1 MTVLL
6 AATASPASSST
17 PTAGQLALL
26 VVCIALFAAGGVA
39 SMLRLWRDRPGL
51 RIAARLC
58 MSAGLSAA
66 VAVLV
71 WHSAGRG
78 SWVPLSDNFDALICL
93 AVLLA
98 LFVVYVQGARGIPA
112 MDWFVMPVVLLLLLA
127 AGHFGT
133 AEHHHYARSTW
144 TWVHLASS
152 YAGAAA
158 FALAA
163 AGGAMYILASR
174 RLQRK
179 APAGLFR
186 TSLERLE
193 RLTMSSVTLGFA
205 LLTIGLITGG
215 WILFA
220 DHKHTAPA
228 KVVLSVLAWLVYA
241 VVLHAPINPRFRGR
255 RAAALSVFGFLLMVG
270 TLIAV
275 QLLPGGNS

>member
-1 MTVLL
+1 MTALL
-6 AATASPASSST
+6 AASTAPATSA

-26 VVCIALFAAGGVA
+26 ILCIALFAAGGLV
-39 SMLRLWRDRPGL
+39 SMLRLRRDRPALRAATGVCMWGGL
-51 RIAARLC
+51 AC
-58 MSAGLSAA
+58 A

-78 SWVPLSDNFDALICL
+78 SWVPLSDNFEALTWL

-98 LFVVYVQGARGIPA
+98 LLVVYVQRTRGIPGL
-112 MDWFVMPVVLLLLLA
+112 DWFVMPIVILLLLA

-133 AEHHHYARSTW
+133 AEHHPYARSTW
-144 TWVHLASS
+144 TWVHLATS

-174 RLQRK
+174 RLRRK
-179 APAGLFR
+179 APPGPFPA
-186 TSLERLE
+186 SLERLE
-193 RLTMSSVTLGFA
+193 HLTMHWVTLGFA

-215 WILFA
+215 WIVFA
-220 DHKHTAPA
+220 DHKHTPPA
-228 KVVLSVLAWLVYA
+228 KVALSVLAWLVYA

-275 QLLPGGNS
+275 QLLPGGAG